1 MRSGCGVSICG
12 DCHETIAIVMV
23 TFDSSTERTLIDTG
37 GPRNVTP
44 PGYDA
49 AEIGER
55 SVPPSENGLHH
66 LLAQVG
72 ASKAPEDELLGPLD
86 IL

>member
-1 MRSGCGVSICG
+1 MRSRCGVPIG
-12 DCHETIAIVMV
+12 ADCHEAIAIVMV
-23 TFDSSTERTLIDTG
+23 AFDSSTERTLIDTG

-49 AEIGER
+49 TEIGER
-55 SVPPSENGLHH
+55 AIPPSEKGVHH

-72 ASKAPEDELLGPLD
+72 ASKAPEEELLRPLD